1 MSLAVGLA
9 CRIVGNCAGHTIDEK
24 KLKKASICEHI
35 PVANMPLTTI
45 RPLLRTAEAPRRL
58 WQASQ
63 RRGAQV
69 VVHRDQRF
77 FQTAVEPQVL
87 ARYREKLEKKQQ
99 RCRRHHCH
107 RNAHSF

>member
-1 MSLAVGLA
+1 
-9 CRIVGNCAGHTIDEK
+9 
-24 KLKKASICEHI
+24 
-35 PVANMPLTTI
+35 MPLTTI
-45 RPLLRTAEAPRRL
+45 RPLLRTASPWRL

-69 VVHRDQRF
+69 VHRDQRFF
-77 FQTAVEPQVL
+77 FQTAVEPQIL

-107 RNAHSF
+107 RSARSF